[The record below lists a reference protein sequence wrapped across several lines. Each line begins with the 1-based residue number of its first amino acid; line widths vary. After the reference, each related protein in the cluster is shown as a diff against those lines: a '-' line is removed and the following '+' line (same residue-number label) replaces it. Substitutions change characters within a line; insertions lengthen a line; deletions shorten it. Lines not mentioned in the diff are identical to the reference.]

1 MFPLNSS
8 ARFKILRNLVFF
20 PRSMTYATDAVRS
33 PWRLPVAGEH
43 GRKMRAKK
51 ICSSFPSGEVK
62 NLKSLLMK
70 V

>member
-8 ARFKILRNLVFF
+8 ARLKILRNLVFF
-20 PRSMTYATDAVRS
+20 PRSMTYAADAVRS

-43 GRKMRAKK
+43 GTKMRAKK
-51 ICSSFPSGEVK
+51 IRSSFPSGEVK